1 VDRHHP
7 DPLQPDLT
15 SRLGATVASV
25 TEGDETMTAPP
36 HDNSLGRVLALSD
49 GVFAIALTLL
59 ALNLHVPDV
68 GRHPSNAALQH
79 ALAQHV
85 SSYLTF
91 FLSFYVVASYWRR
104 HRRLM
109 RSVQT
114 IDQSLVSYTLFL
126 LMCVAALPFPAA
138 LLGQYGSRAI
148 SLVTYGGLN
157 AVAVITMLRL
167 HHVVRAHGLRG
178 PSDPDREADRKDVY
192 ELVGMLIVFLL
203 CIPAGYVFP
212 GNGAWVL
219 LLFVVVQRWQ
229 PVWRFYGTRRDRR
242 SRGSRY

>member
-1 VDRHHP
+1 M
-7 DPLQPDLT
+7 
-15 SRLGATVASV
+15 
-25 TEGDETMTAPP
+25 MTWSP
-36 HDNSLGRVLALSD
+36 HDNSLGRLLALSD

-59 ALNLHVPDV
+59 ALNLHVPDDV

-79 ALAQHV
+79 ALAQHI

-91 FLSFYVVASYWRR
+91 FLSFYVVAAYWRR

-114 IDQSLVSYTLFL
+114 IDPSLVGSTIFL

-148 SLVTYGGLN
+148 SLAIYGGLN
-157 AVAVITMLRL
+157 AVAVSTMLRL
-167 HHVVRAHGLRG
+167 QHVVRTHGLRG
-178 PSDPDREADRKDVY
+178 PSDPDRDADREDFY
-192 ELVGMLIVFLL
+192 EHVGMLIVFLL

-229 PVWRFYGTRRDRR
+229 PVWRFYGTRRERR
-242 SRGSRY
+242 FSRS

>member
-1 VDRHHP
+1 VI
-7 DPLQPDLT
+7 
-15 SRLGATVASV
+15 
-25 TEGDETMTAPP
+25 EGDEMMASSP
-36 HDNSLGRVLALSD
+36 HDNSLGRLLALSD

-59 ALNLHVPDV
+59 ALNLHVPNV

-91 FLSFYVVASYWRR
+91 FLSFYVVAAYWRR

-114 IDQSLVSYTLFL
+114 VDQSLVGSTLFL

-148 SLVTYGGLN
+148 SLATYGGLN
-157 AVAVITMLRL
+157 AVAVITLLRL
-167 HHVVRAHGLRG
+167 HHVVRTHDLRG
-178 PSDPDREADRKDVY
+178 PSDPDRGADREDLY
-192 ELVGMLIVFLL
+192 EHVGMLIVFLL

-212 GNGAWVL
+212 GNGAWIL
-219 LLFVVVQRWQ
+219 LLFVIVQRWR
-229 PVWRFYGTRRDRR
+229 PVWRFYGTRRERWSSR
-242 SRGSRY
+242 S